1 MKRSAR
7 RWTIGVALAGVG
19 VLLPASV
26 AWACL
31 SLAGI
36 TTGGGSVPPGGTL
49 TLTGIEFGS
58 NPVQVHLDSLDGPVL
73 ATATPDAKSGNFTQA
88 VTLPADVP
96 AGQHVLMATEAAATA
111 NGKNNGAA
119 TGVPARAV
127 IQVGNTAAAAA
138 AAPARPLALASD
150 SGTGVATLA
159 LIALVVAAAGLFL
172 AGAVSMAASR
182 RRRPEVETVKRS

>member
-19 VLLPASV
+19 VLLPASA

-36 TTGGGSVPPGGTL
+36 TTGGGSVAPGGTL
-49 TLTGIEFGS
+49 TLSGVEFGS

-111 NGKNNGAA
+111 NGKNDGAA

-127 IQVGNTAAAAA
+127 IQVGNSVAAA
-138 AAPARPLALASD
+138 AAPARPLALASN

-182 RRRPEVETVKRS
+182 RRRPEAETVKRS

>member
-49 TLTGIEFGS
+49 TLTGVEFGS

-73 ATATPDAKSGNFTQA
+73 ATATPDTNSGNFTQA

-127 IQVGNTAAAAA
+127 IQVGNSATPA
-138 AAPARPLALASD
+138 AAPARPLALASN

-172 AGAVSMAASR
+172 AGAVSVAASR
-182 RRRPEVETVKRS
+182 RRRPEAETVKRS